1 MTTTISTRRKEKK
14 KKVIRLA
21 TLAVIIVIVALI
33 GRGCGASSKQKK
45 VDQLNEQISTL
56 QKQNDELTAQKDAMQ
71 VELTEAQAE
80 LENLKQIQATDK
92 DLFISSMFWSDGNFY
107 EDTNGTKFY
116 KEPSCETRIENDL
129 KFVSPVICYDYE
141 LKNGQ
146 FINAVLS
153 DQGLAFSVQEPK
165 LEVYEEPEE

>member
-71 VELTEAQAE
+71 AELTEVQAE
-80 LENLKQIQATDK
+80 LSNMQQAGAADQNA
-92 DLFISSMFWSDGNFY
+92 FISAIFWSDGNFY
-107 EDTNGTKFY
+107 EDTSGIEFY
-116 KEPSCETRIENDL
+116 SEPSCENSLGNDL
-129 KFVSPVICYDYE
+129 KFVSPVIFYDME

-146 FINAVLS
+146 TVNVTLS
-153 DQGLAFSVQEPK
+153 EQGLVYSVQKPN
-165 LEVYEEPEE
+165 LEVYEEE